1 MDDDE
6 SESRKRR
13 IEEYRK
19 KIAVRPLETPKQYRS
34 RVGRISRHRYLM
46 DNRPAPAQRKAEI
59 ETYHESVER
68 VSAKHQQVLAE
79 IEANTPTFREKQIA
93 YDTARGAY
101 ESRTFLEA
109 TLRMKGIEP
118 AADIEDMKTQYEE
131 WKRDVLGVPL
141 MSTGAVLVTLE
152 ESVEE
157 PSTLASPARE

>member
-13 IEEYRK
+13 IKEYRK
-19 KIAVRPLETPKQYRS
+19 KIAVRPFETPKQYRS

-46 DNRPAPAQRKAEI
+46 NHRPDPARRKREI
-59 ETYHESVER
+59 ESYHEAAAR
-68 VSAKHQQVLAE
+68 VTAKHQQVLAE

-109 TLRMKGIEP
+109 TLRMKGINP

-131 WKRDVLGVPL
+131 WKRTFLEGEHPPSLFV
-141 MSTGAVLVTLE
+141 GAARI
-152 ESVEE
+152 ES
-157 PSTLASPARE
+157 SQSKG

>member
-1 MDDDE
+1 M
-6 SESRKRR
+6 
-13 IEEYRK
+13 
-19 KIAVRPLETPKQYRS
+19 
-34 RVGRISRHRYLM
+34 GRISRHRYLM

-141 MSTGAVLVTLE
+141 MSTGAVLVPLE

>member
-1 MDDDE
+1 M
-6 SESRKRR
+6 
-13 IEEYRK
+13 
-19 KIAVRPLETPKQYRS
+19 
-34 RVGRISRHRYLM
+34 GRISRHRYLM

-101 ESRTFLEA
+101 ESRAFLEA

>member
-1 MDDDE
+1 
-6 SESRKRR
+6 
-13 IEEYRK
+13 
-19 KIAVRPLETPKQYRS
+19 
-34 RVGRISRHRYLM
+34 M

-118 AADIEDMKTQYEE
+118 AADIKDMKTQYEE

>member
-1 MDDDE
+1 M
-6 SESRKRR
+6 
-13 IEEYRK
+13 
-19 KIAVRPLETPKQYRS
+19 
-34 RVGRISRHRYLM
+34 GRISRHRYLM

-157 PSTLASPARE
+157 PSTLASLPRE